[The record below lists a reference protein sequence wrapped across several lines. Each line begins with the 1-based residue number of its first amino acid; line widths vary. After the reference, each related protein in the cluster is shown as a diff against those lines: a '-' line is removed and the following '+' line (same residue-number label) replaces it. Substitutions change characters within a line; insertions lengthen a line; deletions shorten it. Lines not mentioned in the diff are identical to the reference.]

1 MIQSDYVCPRFV
13 TVSLGSRWH
22 NWSLNVATVTGWTFL
37 PNREV
42 PILWDTRCINNQT
55 PGRNNVVT
63 TRDCLAT
70 AAGILLVSPTN
81 ILETNAIVRRGK
93 SSIFYSCDLL
103 GGLHIVFTCSIYRA
117 SQRTLLCASKYIL
130 RLTKSYPV
138 DRGFVIEPKNIVINI
153 SSV

>member
-13 TVSLGSRWH
+13 TVGLGSRWH

-55 PGRNNVVT
+55 PGRNNVT
-63 TRDCLAT
+63 ATRDCLAT
-70 AAGILLVSPTN
+70 TVEILLVSPAN
-81 ILETNAIVRRGK
+81 IQKTNAIVKRGK
-93 SSIFYSCDLL
+93 FPSVFYSFDLL
-103 GGLHIVFTCSIYRA
+103 GDHIVFTCSVYRA
-117 SQRTLLCASKYIL
+117 SQQTLLCTSKYIL
-130 RLTKSYPV
+130 RLTKSYPI
-138 DRGFVIEPKNIVINI
+138 DRGFVTEPRNIVTNI

>member
-13 TVSLGSRWH
+13 TVGLGSRWH

-55 PGRNNVVT
+55 PGRNNVT
-63 TRDCLAT
+63 ATWDCLAT
-70 AAGILLVSPTN
+70 TVGILLVSPAN
-81 ILETNAIVRRGK
+81 IQKTNAIVKRGK
-93 SSIFYSCDLL
+93 FPSVFYSFDLL
-103 GGLHIVFTCSIYRA
+103 GDHIVFTCSVYRA
-117 SQRTLLCASKYIL
+117 SQQTLLCTSIYIL
-130 RLTKSYPV
+130 RLTKSYPI
-138 DRGFVIEPKNIVINI
+138 DRGFVTEPRNIVTNI